1 MEEGLM
7 AAVLALA
14 AAAGPPAGQEAVL
27 WEKLRGRLQAIEA
40 QVDGV
45 LAVSV
50 EDLESGRTI
59 DIHAGATLATA
70 SSIKPAI
77 LLELYHAAAA
87 ARLDL
92 AEAAPLPTPRVGGG
106 GPLEMVGNGSRLTW
120 RDLAALMMSYSDND
134 AANALIDRLGMEAIE
149 RRLQSLGL
157 AHTHLRRRMLDRA
170 AALRGD
176 ENVSTAAELRALMK
190 AVHAAAGLPA
200 PLAGDLR
207 ALAALPKRSEFEVPH
222 PDRVRLLSKTGTL
235 DGVRCFAAV
244 VELPRRPYAIAVMAA
259 HLRDEAKGEAAVRE
273 VAAEVLSTFERLALD
288 SEYGRARLRE

>member
-1 MEEGLM
+1 M
-7 AAVLALA
+7 AAVLALVLA
-14 AAAGPPAGQEAVL
+14 APAGQEAVL

-40 QVDGV
+40 RVDGV

-50 EDLESGRTI
+50 EDLSSGRTI
-59 DIHAGATLATA
+59 EIHQDAVLATA

-87 ARLDL
+87 RRLDL

-106 GPLEMVGNGSRLTW
+106 GPLELVGDGSRLTW

-134 AANALIDRLGMEAIE
+134 ATNALIERLGLDAIE

-157 AHTHLRRRMLDRA
+157 AHTHLRRRMLDLA
-170 AALRGD
+170 AARRGD
-176 ENVSTAAELRALMK
+176 ENVSTAAELRGLMK

-200 PLAGDLR
+200 PLADDLR
-207 ALAALPKRSEFEVPH
+207 AVAALPKRSEFEVPH
-222 PDRVRLLSKTGTL
+222 PERVRLLSKTGTL

-244 VELPRRPYAIAVMAA
+244 VELPHRPYAIAVMAA
-259 HLRDEAKGEAAVRE
+259 HLRDEPKGEAAVRE
-273 VAAEVLSTFERLALD
+273 AALEVLSTFERLALD